1 VQTNKTPFKMKR
13 LFFGLLFGFLFNL
26 SFAQSLPDFDAIKL
40 DKKEDFNLTAD
51 NAALQAAD
59 FLLSTPLE
67 KDNIN
72 RLKSLQY
79 IIKWMSG
86 TPDYSFTLDEQ
97 ATKFAKKNDDLLG
110 LYMAAMTK
118 YVLENKADSKDQNK
132 IKLNA
137 VKLIIAYARDEKN
150 KVKINSELKKA
161 IEADEKGQLSEYLN
175 IKLSAQNKG
184 SGYMMV

>member
-1 VQTNKTPFKMKR
+1 MKK
-13 LFFGLLFGFLFNL
+13 LIFGLLFGLLSNF
-26 SFAQSLPDFDAIKL
+26 SFAQTLPDLDAIKL
-40 DKKEDFNLTAD
+40 EKKEDFNSTAD
-51 NAALQAAD
+51 NAALQASD
-59 FLLSTPLE
+59 FLLSTPME
-67 KDNIN
+67 KNNID

-86 TPDYSFTLDEQ
+86 TPDYNFTLDEQ

-137 VKLIIAYARDEKN
+137 VKLIVAYAKDEKN
-150 KVKINSELKKA
+150 KVKISSELKKV
-161 IEADEKGQLSEYLN
+161 IEADGKGQLSEYLK
-175 IKLSAQNKG
+175 I
-184 SGYMMV
+184 

>member
-1 VQTNKTPFKMKR
+1 MKR
-13 LFFGLLFGFLFNL
+13 LIFGLLFGLL
-26 SFAQSLPDFDAIKL
+26 SDISFAQTLPDFDVIKL
-40 DKKEDFNLTAD
+40 EKKEDFNSSAD
-51 NAALQAAD
+51 NAALQASN

-67 KDNIN
+67 KNNID

-79 IIKWMSG
+79 IIEWMSG

-137 VKLIIAYARDEKN
+137 VKLIIAYAKEEKN

-161 IEADEKGQLSEYLN
+161 IEADEKGQLSEYLK
-175 IKLSAQNKG
+175 I
-184 SGYMMV
+184 